1 MSSLQGRVVL
11 VTGAAQG
18 MGAAHARRL
27 AAAGATVAVND
38 IRAGAALDAL
48 AAEIGGPAVPGDV
61 SDPAICVEIAD
72 AVVAAAGRLDVLVAN
87 LSLIHI

>member
-11 VTGAAQG
+11 VSGAAQG

-38 IRAGAALDAL
+38 IRAGAALMRL

-61 SDPAICVEIAD
+61 RDPAICVEIAD
-72 AVVAAAGRLDVLVAN
+72 AVVGRGGQARLCW
-87 LSLIHI
+87 

>member
-1 MSSLQGRVVL
+1 MSTDLRGRVAL

-38 IRAGAALDAL
+38 LRDSAALTAL
-48 AAEIGGPAVPGDV
+48 ADEIGGLH
-61 SDPAICVEIAD
+61 
-72 AVVAAAGRLDVLVAN
+72 RRR
-87 LSLIHI
+87 